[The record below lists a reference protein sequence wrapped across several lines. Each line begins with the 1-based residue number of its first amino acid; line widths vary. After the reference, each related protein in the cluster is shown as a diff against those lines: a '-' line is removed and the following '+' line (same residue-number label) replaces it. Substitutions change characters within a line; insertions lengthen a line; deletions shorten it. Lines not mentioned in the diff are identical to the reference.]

1 MRGVARKPNKKKTP
15 EKIKEELLLSILEVS
30 NEGKDYLQMN
40 KEVRSARELKDGIAL
55 VNKCQNHLKGAN
67 KGIINIVGKLGEI
80 LKKIKE
86 EDDFFNCVSISRFN
100 IYFKVRLQK
109 FLCTFSVLKNSTLT
123 PSYFK
128 SNFKLIK
135 KVCKSNADV
144 FDDKK

>member
-1 MRGVARKPNKKKTP
+1 M
-15 EKIKEELLLSILEVS
+15 IKEELLLSILEVS
-30 NEGKDYLQMN
+30 NEGEDYLQMN
-40 KEVRSARELKDGIAL
+40 EEVKSAKELKDGIAL

-67 KGIINIVGKLGEI
+67 KRIINIVGKLGEI

-86 EDDFFNCVSISRFN
+86 EDDFFNCVGLSRSN

-109 FLCTFSVLKNSTLT
+109 FLCKFSVLKNSTLT

>member
-80 LKKIKE
+80 LKK
-86 EDDFFNCVSISRFN
+86 NQGRG
-100 IYFKVRLQK
+100 
-109 FLCTFSVLKNSTLT
+109 
-123 PSYFK
+123 
-128 SNFKLIK
+128 
-135 KVCKSNADV
+135 
-144 FDDKK
+144 